1 MTGNGSLP
9 AYNIDKGDNMK
20 LSMWMIANRL
30 EFMDLEIHIQ
40 DKAPQVLNSARL
52 ANATNCVVVTSDGP
66 DVVCL
71 HSEEND
77 FIRLKNIP
85 LSEGVALIQDVFD
98 FYQDWEMK
106 INQYLGQYDY
116 QNVLDCCWPVFHNPM
131 TLLNGQRR
139 VLAMSSHYKDKRMDD
154 EWAYLL
160 KYHYASVDTAK
171 AHRRSHICLEDETP
185 HLYRRVGQAQYDS
198 LSVPLILDQ
207 TVFGR
212 ISVLQRDRKLN
223 YGDQQL
229 LELLASGLKRSLSEQ
244 RDEDMPYNEDCFTLL
259 LENKLTVQE
268 ELSYQLAFFK
278 WKRKSKFQ
286 LFLLESP
293 DAAEELE
300 IRLVTDT
307 IRSRLSGSPVIVKGT
322 KVIVIL
328 RVDTDDYEEERGF
341 LILAAKDM
349 GLHISCSLIM
359 HDIMH
364 VYYML
369 RQAVYAMRRE
379 EAVEGTFDFYE
390 YAIDYMIEST
400 SLWDRFF
407 AVHPDVLNL
416 WLRKQKYQ
424 DTKYDTFRCY
434 LENDRSLIRA
444 ATKLFI
450 HRNTLVYHLK
460 RIHELVKYNP
470 EDTYTLDYMKIS
482 MRVLNMLERAGG
494 AEGGEQGADAVRLLE
509 RLRIENW
516 YLEQDELPPDGS
528 FVLFA

>member
-1 MTGNGSLP
+1 
-9 AYNIDKGDNMK
+9 
-20 LSMWMIANRL
+20 
-30 EFMDLEIHIQ
+30 
-40 DKAPQVLNSARL
+40 
-52 ANATNCVVVTSDGP
+52 
-66 DVVCL
+66 
-71 HSEEND
+71 
-77 FIRLKNIP
+77 
-85 LSEGVALIQDVFD
+85 
-98 FYQDWEMK
+98 
-106 INQYLGQYDY
+106 
-116 QNVLDCCWPVFHNPM
+116 
-131 TLLNGQRR
+131 
-139 VLAMSSHYKDKRMDD
+139 
-154 EWAYLL
+154 
-160 KYHYASVDTAK
+160 
-171 AHRRSHICLEDETP
+171 
-185 HLYRRVGQAQYDS
+185 
-198 LSVPLILDQ
+198 
-207 TVFGR
+207 
-212 ISVLQRDRKLN
+212 
-223 YGDQQL
+223 
-229 LELLASGLKRSLSEQ
+229 
-244 RDEDMPYNEDCFTLL
+244 
-259 LENKLTVQE
+259 
-268 ELSYQLAFFK
+268 
-278 WKRKSKFQ
+278 
-286 LFLLESP
+286 
-293 DAAEELE
+293 
-300 IRLVTDT
+300 
-307 IRSRLSGSPVIVKGT
+307 
-322 KVIVIL
+322 
-328 RVDTDDYEEERGF
+328 
-341 LILAAKDM
+341 
-349 GLHISCSLIM
+349 M

-509 RLRIENW
+509 RLRMENW

>member
-1 MTGNGSLP
+1 
-9 AYNIDKGDNMK
+9 MK

-30 EFMDLEIHIQ
+30 EFMDPEIHIQ
-40 DKAPQVLNSARL
+40 NRAPQVLNSARL
-52 ANATNCVVVTSDGP
+52 ANATNCVVVSQDGP

-106 INQYLGQYDY
+106 INQYLKQCDY

-131 TLLNGQRR
+131 VLLNGQRK
-139 VLAMSSHYKDKRMDD
+139 VLALSSRYKDERMDD
-154 EWAYLL
+154 EWEYLL
-160 KYHYASVDTAK
+160 KYHYPSVDTAR
-171 AHRRSHICLEDETP
+171 AHRQNHTCMEDETP
-185 HLYRRVGQAQYDS
+185 HLYRRVGQAQYDC
-198 LSVPLILDQ
+198 LSVQLILDQ

-212 ISVLQRDRKLN
+212 INLLQRDRKLN
-223 YGDQQL
+223 DGDRKL
-229 LELLASGLKRSLSEQ
+229 LELLASGLKHALSG
-244 RDEDMPYNEDCFTLL
+244 RKDEDMPYNGDCFSLL
-259 LENKLTVQE
+259 LENKQTVQE
-268 ELSYQLAFFK
+268 ELYYQLAFFK
-278 WKRKSKFQ
+278 WKRKDSFQ

-293 DAAEELE
+293 DTAEELE
-300 IRLVTDT
+300 LRLVTDT
-307 IRSRLSGSPVIVKGT
+307 LRSRLSGNPVIVKE
-322 KVIVIL
+322 KRVMVIL
-328 RVDTDDYEEERGF
+328 RAAADDYEEKREF
-341 LILAAKDM
+341 LLLAAKDM
-349 GLHISCSLIM
+349 GLHISCSLII

-364 VYYML
+364 LYYML
-369 RQAVYAMRRE
+369 RQAAYAMHRE
-379 EAVEGTFDFYE
+379 EDRSGTFDFYG

-407 AVHPDVLNL
+407 AVHPDILNL

-460 RIHELVKYNP
+460 RIHEVVKYNP

-482 MRVLNMLERAGG
+482 MRVLNMLERAQG
-494 AEGGEQGADAVRLLE
+494 AGGGEQDGDAVKLLE

-516 YLEQDELPPDGS
+516 YLEKEELPPDGPA
-528 FVLFA
+528 VPLG